1 VSRRLRQAEDHFRLW
16 HQKDPRELFEIDY
29 DFPEHVYCVGRADA
43 ILYASDKW
51 ERDGDFF
58 DYIHDFSSLPYV
70 YACDGAFNLPAHGR
84 KSVKQLLRATDLDG
98 EFALPILAGVRQL
111 VVCPLDEEGPR
122 NARGNPSARKQYLD
136 FEDPPLLCCSPDLK
150 TLVIFSEERGPIF
163 IRGGQM
169 VVTERGI
176 VK

>member
-1 VSRRLRQAEDHFRLW
+1 MSRRLQKAEDHFRLW
-16 HQKDPRELFEIDY
+16 HQKNPRQIFEIDY
-29 DFPEHVYCVGRADA
+29 DFPEYVDCIGRADA

-58 DYIHDFSSLPYV
+58 DYIHDFSSLPFV
-70 YACDGAFNLPAHGR
+70 YACEGAFDLPPYGR
-84 KSVKQLLRATDLDG
+84 PKSVKQLLRATDLDE

-111 VVCPLDEEGPR
+111 VVCPVNEEGPR
-122 NARGNPSARKQYLD
+122 SNPAQKQYID
-136 FEDPPLLCCSPDLK
+136 FRDPPMLCCSPDLK

-163 IRGGQM
+163 VRGGQM